1 MNFDADAISR
11 RVVATCG
18 SYADAERAV
27 DHLADEDFP
36 VERLSIVGSDLRM
49 VEQVTG
55 RLSFVSAAAAGAAVG
70 AWTGGLF
77 GLIFALFLT
86 DDAGVSALGVLL
98 YGLVFGALMGALFG
112 LGAYALTAGRR
123 DFASVSGLQAGR
135 YDVMADV
142 EVADDAAARLR
153 GGVGPAPT
161 DRHRTSTS

>member
-1 MNFDADAISR
+1 MNFDADAASK
-11 RVVATCG
+11 RVVATYG
-18 SYADAERAV
+18 SYEEAERAV

-55 RLSFVSAAAAGAAVG
+55 RMSYASAAGAGAAAGA
-70 AWTGGLF
+70 WTGSLF

-112 LGAYALTAGRR
+112 VGAYALTAGRR

-135 YDVMADV
+135 YDVLADV
-142 EVADDAAARLR
+142 EVAEDAASRL
-153 GGVGPAPT
+153 GGAVEAAQE
-161 DRHRTSTS
+161 RQRSSTS

>member
-1 MNFDADAISR
+1 MNFDADAVSR
-11 RVVATCG
+11 RVVATYA
-18 SYADAERAV
+18 SYAEAERAV
-27 DHLADEDFP
+27 DLLADEGFP
-36 VERLSIVGSDLRM
+36 VERLSIVGSDLRT

-55 RLSFVSAAAAGAAVG
+55 RLSFASAAAAGAAAG
-70 AWTGGLF
+70 AWTGSLF

-112 LGAYALTAGRR
+112 VGAYALTAGRR

-142 EVADDAAARLR
+142 EVADEVASRLA
-153 GGVGPAPT
+153 GAVEATP
-161 DRHRTSTS
+161 DRQRSSTS